1 MVTAYFLD
9 TSALAKRY
17 MVELGTDWIQSITTA
32 PTENQLFLAQL
43 TWVELHSAIA
53 RRQREQSLTPTQS
66 EQLLTAF
73 RQHWD
78 SQYYI
83 VKTDEPL
90 IQLAATLVKQHPLRA
105 YDAIQ
110 LASALTLKNELA
122 PSDNLQLVF
131 LSADDRLLTI
141 AQLEGLSTL
150 NPNRF

>member
-32 PTENQLFLAQL
+32 PTENQLFLSQL

-53 RRQREQSLTPTQS
+53 RRQREQSLTPEQA
-66 EQLLTAF
+66 EQLLSAAQ
-73 RQHWD
+73 QHWD

-83 VKTDEPL
+83 VKIDDLL
-90 IQLAATLVKQHPLRA
+90 IQLAANLVKQHPLRA
-105 YDAIQ
+105 YDAVQ
-110 LASALTLKNELA
+110 LASALILKHELSQ
-122 PSDNLQLVF
+122 SDDLQLVF
-131 LSADDRLLTI
+131 LSADDRLLSI

-150 NPNRF
+150 NPNFY

>member
-32 PTENQLFLAQL
+32 PTQNPLFLCQL

-53 RRQREQSLTPTQS
+53 RRQREQDLTPSQA
-66 EQLLTAF
+66 EQLLTTF
-73 RQHWD
+73 QQHWD

-83 VKTDEPL
+83 VRTDESL
-90 IQLAATLVKQHPLRA
+90 IQLAANLVKQHPLRA

-110 LASALTLKNELA
+110 LASALTVRDELTT
-122 PSDNLQLVF
+122 SDDPPLIC
-131 LSADDRLLTI
+131 LSADDRLLAI

-150 NPNRF
+150 NPNRD